1 MEIRDHCAYNITREC
16 FLALEVAV
24 EDIQTTKRRDL
35 PATLK
40 QNHGEGLW
48 IVPFKGI
55 PATGTAIS
63 LDLVYLDQECHV
75 IHVDDSFRT
84 SRELP
89 PHTQAATVLVLPH
102 HSIYSSQTQDGDQ
115 LIICTIEEMVQRL
128 EDLSNSGGHAGA
140 SHNAVLLME
149 TPLWKG
155 NDGLSESKDRS
166 EDTRRGSSEAHKKDP
181 AKPDKARVDRRKSWW
196 KSLWSPDPRKAVR
209 EPVHNLAAY
218 YWNGARPTA
227 QTIRDINLKGMY
239 VETDERWFPGTLV
252 LMTLQRTD
260 SGDENAERSIHVYT
274 RAVRWG
280 KDGVGLQFALP
291 DLEDLPEGLKSP
303 VRTVNRKELAKF
315 LEGIKK
321 GRKADTPG
329 QASPAAFAERKPS
342 LWEGIRARFT
352 RPVPTEKGPE
362 QLNIDEPGREP

>member
-1 MEIRDHCAYNITREC
+1 MRDHCAYNVTREC

-35 PATLK
+35 PAILK
-40 QNHGEGLW
+40 QNNGEGLW
-48 IVPFKGI
+48 IVPFRGI
-55 PATGTAIS
+55 PATGLAIS
-63 LDLVYLDQECHV
+63 LDLVYLDEECHV
-75 IHVDDSFRT
+75 MHVDDSFRT
-84 SRELP
+84 SRELSTP
-89 PHTQAATVLVLPH
+89 TRAATALVLPR

-155 NDGLSESKDRS
+155 NDGFSESKNCS
-166 EDTRRGSSEAHKKDP
+166 EDARSGSSGAPKEDL
-181 AKPDKARVDRRKSWW
+181 AKVDKVHFTPRISWW
-196 KSLWSPDPRKAVR
+196 KRLWFSDPRKAVR

-218 YWNGARPTA
+218 YWNGARPTP

-260 SGDENAERSIHVYT
+260 PGDETAERSIHVYT

-291 DLEDLPEGLKSP
+291 DVEDLPEGLKSP
-303 VRTVNRKELAKF
+303 VQTVNRKELAKF
-315 LEGIKK
+315 LEGIRR
-321 GRKADTPG
+321 GRRTDPAGRLSPG
-329 QASPAAFAERKPS
+329 DFAERNPS

-352 RPVPTEKGPE
+352 RTVPAEKE
-362 QLNIDEPGREP
+362 SEDINIDEPGRKP